1 MPYDRAILHGRY
13 AGSRMR
19 SEIGG
24 YELLLVTRSMPTVE
38 GWQIEPMLDICFPR
52 EIREESRIRI
62 ETVQYEIMERSCRDS
77 WFYAG
82 ILSDGIILYDNGSIG
97 NPLPAAR
104 SLTPEAAA
112 GLRRRYEFLYG
123 AAGDMLRTAVRMWN
137 KHRPELAAVSLSH
150 AATLMLR
157 AEETVFYGAK
167 NQIHTTQI
175 LPLFKRVRHYSRAL
189 ANGFRPEDEV
199 YAEFFENLTAYRDYE
214 AIDPAQ
220 RLTWHKYK
228 SYFRRLR
235 AMQECI
241 KISCQRHIHFLEYGR
256 TLAKT
261 VTEAESEMPA
271 ERDGDDEH
279 GRKPADAEERAQAVA
294 EKQVASVVPA
304 EPDGD
309 NGHGRKPADA
319 EERAQAVA
327 EKQTVSV
334 VPAEPDG
341 DNGHGKPA
349 GAEELTQ
356 AVAEKQVASVV
367 PVWRD
372 GDERYSDRD
381 KAACGGEPAE
391 DIRERFAPGTD

>member
-1 MPYDRAILHGRY
+1 MSLHYTWPPLTSIHRSELKYLLGLLRTIMPYDRAILYGRY

-62 ETVQYEIMERSCRDS
+62 ETVQYEFMERSCRDS

-82 ILSDGIILYDNGSIG
+82 ILSEGIILYDNGSIG

-261 VTEAESEMPA
+261 VTEAEASERPA
-271 ERDGDDEH
+271 ERDE
-279 GRKPADAEERAQAVA
+279 
-294 EKQVASVVPA
+294 
-304 EPDGD
+304 D
-309 NGHGRKPADA
+309 NGHGRKPAGA
-319 EERAQAVA
+319 QELTQAVA
-327 EKQTVSV
+327 GKQTVSV

-341 DNGHGKPA
+341 HA
-349 GAEELTQ
+349 GEQKAAAADIDKKIDQ
-356 AVAEKQVASVV
+356 KV
-367 PVWRD
+367 D
-372 GDERYSDRD
+372 RYSDKD
-381 KAACGGEPAE
+381 KAAYGSDPAE
-391 DIRERFAPGTD
+391 DIRERFDPGTD

>member
-1 MPYDRAILHGRY
+1 MPYDRAILYGRY

-62 ETVQYEIMERSCRDS
+62 ETVQYEFMERSCRDS

-82 ILSDGIILYDNGSIG
+82 ILSEGIILYDNGSID
-97 NPLPAAR
+97 NPLPAGR

-261 VTEAESEMPA
+261 VTEAEASERPT
-271 ERDGDDEH
+271 ERDEGD
-279 GRKPADAEERAQAVA
+279 
-294 EKQVASVVPA
+294 
-304 EPDGD
+304 
-309 NGHGRKPADA
+309 GHGRKPAGA
-319 EERAQAVA
+319 QELTQAVA
-327 EKQTVSV
+327 GKQTVSV

-341 DNGHGKPA
+341 HA
-349 GAEELTQ
+349 GEQKAAAADIDKKIGQ
-356 AVAEKQVASVV
+356 KV
-367 PVWRD
+367 D
-372 GDERYSDRD
+372 RYSDKD
-381 KAACGGEPAE
+381 KAAYGSDPAE
-391 DIRERFAPGTD
+391 DIRERFDPGTD

>member
-1 MPYDRAILHGRY
+1 
-13 AGSRMR
+13 
-19 SEIGG
+19 
-24 YELLLVTRSMPTVE
+24 
-38 GWQIEPMLDICFPR
+38 MLDICFPR

-62 ETVQYEIMERSCRDS
+62 ETVQYEFMERSCRDS

-97 NPLPAAR
+97 NPLPAGR

-157 AEETVFYGAK
+157 AEETVFYGTK

-228 SYFRRLR
+228 SYFRRLC

-241 KISCQRHIHFLEYGR
+241 KRY
-256 TLAKT
+256 LA
-261 VTEAESEMPA
+261 
-271 ERDGDDEH
+271 RDIYTSWSM
-279 GRKPADAEERAQAVA
+279 A
-294 EKQVASVVPA
+294 
-304 EPDGD
+304 
-309 NGHGRKPADA
+309 GHLQNRNRG
-319 EERAQAVA
+319 
-327 EKQTVSV
+327 
-334 VPAEPDG
+334 
-341 DNGHGKPA
+341 
-349 GAEELTQ
+349 
-356 AVAEKQVASVV
+356 
-367 PVWRD
+367 
-372 GDERYSDRD
+372 
-381 KAACGGEPAE
+381 GGE
-391 DIRERFAPGTD
+391 

>member
-1 MPYDRAILHGRY
+1 MSLHYTWPPLTTIHRSELKYLLGLLRTIMPYDRAILYGRY

-62 ETVQYEIMERSCRDS
+62 ETVQYEFMERSCRDS

-82 ILSDGIILYDNGSIG
+82 IISDGIILYDNGSIG

-157 AEETVFYGAK
+157 AEETVFYGTK

-228 SYFRRLR
+228 SYFRRLC

-261 VTEAESEMPA
+261 VTVAAASERPT
-271 ERDGDDEH
+271 ERAGDDGE
-279 GRKPADAEERAQAVA
+279 RKAVA
-294 EKQVASVVPA
+294 AHREKKIDQKV
-304 EPDGD
+304 D
-309 NGHGRKPADA
+309 
-319 EERAQAVA
+319 
-327 EKQTVSV
+327 
-334 VPAEPDG
+334 
-341 DNGHGKPA
+341 
-349 GAEELTQ
+349 
-356 AVAEKQVASVV
+356 
-367 PVWRD
+367 
-372 GDERYSDRD
+372 RYSDKD

-391 DIRERFAPGTD
+391 DIRERFDPGTD

>member
-1 MPYDRAILHGRY
+1 MPYDRAILYGRY

-62 ETVQYEIMERSCRDS
+62 ETVQYEFMERSCRDS

-82 ILSDGIILYDNGSIG
+82 ILSEGIILYDNGSIG
-97 NPLPAAR
+97 NPLPAGR

-228 SYFRRLR
+228 SYFRRLC

-261 VTEAESEMPA
+261 VTEAEASERPA
-271 ERDGDDEH
+271 EQDGDE
-279 GRKPADAEERAQAVA
+279 
-294 EKQVASVVPA
+294 
-304 EPDGD
+304 
-309 NGHGRKPADA
+309 GHGRKPADA

-341 DNGHGKPA
+341 DDGHGMKPA
-349 GAEELTQ
+349 GAQELTQ
-356 AVAEKQVASVV
+356 AVAEKQTVSVV
-367 PVWRD
+367 PAEPD
-372 GDERYSDRD
+372 GHAGEQKAVAADIDKKIDQKVDRYSDKD

-391 DIRERFAPGTD
+391 DIRERFDPGTD